1 MDVDVAYAE
10 SVPRYV
16 DLALF
21 LCGEALRLIKGELRQ
36 HAAAAAPLYAWHL
49 HKVCFL
55 HALPNDGDACDDGAA
70 ADDDANPAEAAAAV
84 RSRCTGPSSAAP
96 SLGQIDE
103 ETTWGVAPALS
114 AQSSK
119 EVSFRRAYAQ
129 LRRPC
134 GVDSWIGAKE
144 KLDPHGAPTAADAP
158 TREDASTSQVAGQV
172 HPRSPGEGEYWCGIA
187 QITQPLHR
195 PSATPTD
202 VGFALLCDFLRTA
215 AQAGGAPLMQRLAAV
230 LCRLVTQ
237 PKESRCLADAHLS
250 RTREPPSSP
259 TITVAQLSDL
269 FDEDLFDD
277 ELSAEAGNA
286 TRSFHIWVN
295 YEWASTS
302 FARQTQLAA
311 AVTKWLAALR
321 RCRDGSPPGWL
332 PAPKK
337 QRSAASTLPPPLASA
352 VPMNVRRMQASLEGI
367 FEGHASTRAML
378 MELSLTQRTPHL
390 TDNALVKL
398 LALQGPPALA
408 VMARSELSNRG
419 TQPILMCI
427 TSGML
432 LYAQYYLSF
441 RSLAVARQCARV
453 ALQVA
458 QEVQSNAIL
467 ALAHYTAHVVAMH
480 QGRPADAANSISIA
494 LQLTLPSGSG
504 RRSGQRGGPAD
515 ESLSSLAPTLSGMDV
530 QMASLAFA
538 GAAQLLLFFPGA
550 VGPALRS
557 ILSTGRRSDGGGI
570 GDGGA
575 EAQHTRGAEDGRSEE
590 PSDLVA
596 KQSGAVTVQTVAQSI
611 RHALLRAHVA
621 LLQAPPVEGRWIGV
635 VASLQR
641 ETLLLIGAMYGMV
654 SSPLVIT
661 TASLRQILEEVK
673 EETST
678 ASPVYSHY
686 PSRTLLWE
694 VLRHAAH
701 HALALQEGCLAP
713 VKCDVNGAGNG
724 AAASDALHCLH
735 SALTA
740 VFDHYGASASAAA
753 NESVFFSSV
762 VRYCAACRL
771 DADGYV
777 SAAYDVWSRLARAL
791 NPSAGTGD
799 MDGGQDRPRRADE
812 TPSDA
817 DASENLS
824 GFLKDADAAH
834 FWPPDHLL
842 LYTLVQ
848 RRRAQAAVFLD
859 HIAVPHRLQEE
870 LLTISSR
877 YSFSFG
883 VLTAQIMQAQVHQQ
897 HGRLS
902 ASLSVARHVE
912 RAATRIGYPSLCEA
926 ARALQVT
933 AYANSGCWRE
943 AQRTL
948 ARCRPTTA
956 SQRIFVLLQQYAAHL
971 ELLLLR
977 KAGPTGK
984 VECLTRSWVA
994 LLRREGLVTAQTVHD
1009 DGDLRVCATSFG
1021 ISAVDELCLYS
1032 SLQRACALLGHRTN
1046 AIEKR
1051 TANCLETLSARQQC
1065 PTPDV
1070 CILGSCEEIC
1080 RSDLYSGRPCDVRE
1094 EMLQR

>member
-55 HALPNDGDACDDGAA
+55 HALPNDGDACVDGAA
-70 ADDDANPAEAAAAV
+70 ADDDANPAAAAAA
-84 RSRCTGPSSAAP
+84 RSGCTGLSSAAP

-103 ETTWGVAPALS
+103 ETTWDVAPALS

-134 GVDSWIGAKE
+134 GVDSWMGAKE
-144 KLDPHGAPTAADAP
+144 KPDAHVAPTAAGAP
-158 TREDASTSQVAGQV
+158 TREDASPSQVAGQV
-172 HPRSPGEGEYWCGIA
+172 HPRSPREGEHRCGRA
-187 QITQPLHR
+187 HAPQPLHR

-215 AQAGGAPLMQRLAAV
+215 AQAGGTPLMQRLAAV
-230 LCRLVTQ
+230 LCTL
-237 PKESRCLADAHLS
+237 EL
-250 RTREPPSSP
+250 PPSP

-269 FDEDLFDD
+269 FDENLFDD

-295 YEWASTS
+295 YEWASAS

-311 AVTKWLAALR
+311 AVTKWLASLR
-321 RCRDGSPPGWL
+321 HCRDGSPPAWL
-332 PAPKK
+332 PALK
-337 QRSAASTLPPPLASA
+337 QRSAASTLPRPLASA
-352 VPMNVRRMQASLEGI
+352 VPINVRRMQAALEGV
-367 FEGHASTRAML
+367 FEGHACTRAML

-390 TDNALVKL
+390 TDNALAKL
-398 LALQGPPALA
+398 LALQGPPTSSM
-408 VMARSELSNRG
+408 MARSELSNRG

-441 RSLAVARQCARV
+441 RSLEVARQCARV

-467 ALAHYTAHVVAMH
+467 ALAHYTAHVVATH

-494 LQLTLPSGSG
+494 LQLTLPNGSSRGSG
-504 RRSGQRGGPAD
+504 QKGGPAD
-515 ESLSSLAPTLSGMDV
+515 ESLSSLAPTLSGMDA

-550 VGPALRS
+550 
-557 ILSTGRRSDGGGI
+557 
-570 GDGGA
+570 
-575 EAQHTRGAEDGRSEE
+575 E
-590 PSDLVA
+590 PSDLVT

-621 LLQAPPVEGRWIGV
+621 LLQAPP
-635 VASLQR
+635 R

-661 TASLRQILEEVK
+661 TTSLRQLLEEVK

-701 HALALQEGCLAP
+701 HALALQEGFLAP
-713 VKCDVNGAGNG
+713 VKRAVNDAGAG

-740 VFDHYGASASAAA
+740 VGDHYGASASATA
-753 NESVFFSSV
+753 NEIVFFASV
-762 VRYCAACRL
+762 VRYCAGCQL
-771 DADGYV
+771 YADGYV
-777 SAAYDVWSRLARAL
+777 AAAYDVWSRLAGAL
-791 NPSAGTGD
+791 NPSACTGD
-799 MDGGQDRPRRADE
+799 MDGGQDRRHRADE
-812 TPSDA
+812 KPADA
-817 DASENLS
+817 DASVNLS
-824 GFLKDADAAH
+824 GFLKETGAAH

-842 LYTLVQ
+842 LYALVQ

-859 HIAVPHRLQEE
+859 YIAVPHRLQKE
-870 LLTISSR
+870 LLAVSSR
-877 YSFSFG
+877 YAFSFG
-883 VLTAQIMQAQVHQQ
+883 VLTAQLMQAQVHQQ
-897 HGRLS
+897 HGRFS
-902 ASLSVARHVE
+902 ASLNVARDVE

-933 AYANSGCWRE
+933 AYSNSGCWRE

-956 SQRIFVLLQQYAAHL
+956 AQRSVLLLQQYTAHL
-971 ELLLLR
+971 EPLLLR
-977 KAGPTGK
+977 NQCQQ
-984 VECLTRSWVA
+984 ERW
-994 LLRREGLVTAQTVHD
+994 
-1009 DGDLRVCATSFG
+1009 
-1021 ISAVDELCLYS
+1021 
-1032 SLQRACALLGHRTN
+1032 N
-1046 AIEKR
+1046 A
-1051 TANCLETLSARQQC
+1051 
-1065 PTPDV
+1065 
-1070 CILGSCEEIC
+1070 
-1080 RSDLYSGRPCDVRE
+1080 
-1094 EMLQR
+1094 

>member
-1 MDVDVAYAE
+1 MDVDVAYTE

-55 HALPNDGDACDDGAA
+55 HALPNDGDACVDGAA
-70 ADDDANPAEAAAAV
+70 ADDDANPAAAAAA
-84 RSRCTGPSSAAP
+84 RSGCTGLSSAAP

-103 ETTWGVAPALS
+103 ETTWDVAPALS

-134 GVDSWIGAKE
+134 GVDSWMGAKE
-144 KLDPHGAPTAADAP
+144 KPDAHVAPTAAGAP
-158 TREDASTSQVAGQV
+158 TREDASSSQVAGQV
-172 HPRSPGEGEYWCGIA
+172 HPRSPREGEHRCGRA
-187 QITQPLHR
+187 HAPQPLHR

-215 AQAGGAPLMQRLAAV
+215 AQAGGTPLMQRLAAV
-230 LCRLVTQ
+230 LCSLVTR
-237 PKESRCLADAHLS
+237 PTKRGSAPDAHLS
-250 RTREPPSSP
+250 RIRELPPSP

-269 FDEDLFDD
+269 FDENLFDD

-295 YEWASTS
+295 YEWASAS

-311 AVTKWLAALR
+311 AVTKWLASLR
-321 RCRDGSPPGWL
+321 HCRDGSPPAWL
-332 PAPKK
+332 PALK
-337 QRSAASTLPPPLASA
+337 QRSAASTLPRPLASA
-352 VPMNVRRMQASLEGI
+352 VPINVRRMQAALEGV
-367 FEGHASTRAML
+367 FEGHACTRAML

-390 TDNALVKL
+390 TDNALAKL
-398 LALQGPPALA
+398 LALQGPPTSSM
-408 VMARSELSNRG
+408 MARSELSNRG

-441 RSLAVARQCARV
+441 RSLEVARQCARV

-458 QEVQSNAIL
+458 QEVKSNAIL
-467 ALAHYTAHVVAMH
+467 ALAHYTAHVVATH

-494 LQLTLPSGSG
+494 LQLTLPNGSSRGSG
-504 RRSGQRGGPAD
+504 QKGGPAD
-515 ESLSSLAPTLSGMDV
+515 ESLSSLAPTLSGMDA

-550 VGPALRS
+550 
-557 ILSTGRRSDGGGI
+557 
-570 GDGGA
+570 
-575 EAQHTRGAEDGRSEE
+575 E
-590 PSDLVA
+590 PSDLVT
-596 KQSGAVTVQTVAQSI
+596 KQSGAVTVQNVAQSI

-661 TASLRQILEEVK
+661 TTSLRQLLEEVK

-701 HALALQEGCLAP
+701 HALALQEGFLAP
-713 VKCDVNGAGNG
+713 VKRAVNDAGAG

-740 VFDHYGASASAAA
+740 VGDHYCASASATA
-753 NESVFFSSV
+753 NEIVFFASV
-762 VRYCAACRL
+762 VRYCAGCQL
-771 DADGYV
+771 YADGYV
-777 SAAYDVWSRLARAL
+777 AAAYDVWSRLAGAL
-791 NPSAGTGD
+791 NPSACTGD
-799 MDGGQDRPRRADE
+799 MDGGQDRRHRADE
-812 TPSDA
+812 KPADA
-817 DASENLS
+817 DASVNLS
-824 GFLKDADAAH
+824 GFLKETGAAH

-842 LYTLVQ
+842 LYALVQ

-859 HIAVPHRLQEE
+859 YIAVPHRLQKE
-870 LLTISSR
+870 LLAVSSR
-877 YSFSFG
+877 YAFSFG
-883 VLTAQIMQAQVHQQ
+883 VLTAQLMQAQVHQQ
-897 HGRLS
+897 HGRFS
-902 ASLSVARHVE
+902 ASLNVARDVE

-933 AYANSGCWRE
+933 AYSNSGCWRE

-956 SQRIFVLLQQYAAHL
+956 AQRSVLLLQQYTAHL
-971 ELLLLR
+971 EPLLLR
-977 KAGPTGK
+977 KPVSTGK

-994 LLRREGLVTAQTVHD
+994 LLMREGLVTAQTVHD
-1009 DGDLRVCATSFG
+1009 DGDLRVCATAFG

-1032 SLQRACALLGHRTN
+1032 SLQRACALLGHRTS
-1046 AIEKR
+1046 AIAKR
-1051 TANCLETLSARQQC
+1051 TATCLETLIARQQR

-1070 CILGSCEEIC
+1070 CIHGSCEEIC
-1080 RSDLYSGRPCDVRE
+1080 RSGLCGGRPCDVRKD
-1094 EMLQR
+1094 L

>member
-55 HALPNDGDACDDGAA
+55 HALPNDGDACVDGAA
-70 ADDDANPAEAAAAV
+70 ADDDANPAAAAAA
-84 RSRCTGPSSAAP
+84 RSGCTGLSSAAP

-103 ETTWGVAPALS
+103 ETTWDVAPALS

-134 GVDSWIGAKE
+134 GVDSWMGAKE
-144 KLDPHGAPTAADAP
+144 KPDAHVAPTAAGAP
-158 TREDASTSQVAGQV
+158 TREDASPSQVAGQV
-172 HPRSPGEGEYWCGIA
+172 HPRSPREGEHRCGRA
-187 QITQPLHR
+187 HAPQPLHR

-215 AQAGGAPLMQRLAAV
+215 AQAGGTPLMQRLAAV
-230 LCRLVTQ
+230 LCSLVTR
-237 PKESRCLADAHLS
+237 PTKRGSAPDAHLS
-250 RTREPPSSP
+250 RIRELPPSP

-269 FDEDLFDD
+269 FDENLFDD

-295 YEWASTS
+295 YEWASAS

-311 AVTKWLAALR
+311 AVTKWLASLR
-321 RCRDGSPPGWL
+321 HCRDGSPPAWL
-332 PAPKK
+332 PALK
-337 QRSAASTLPPPLASA
+337 QRSAASTLPRPLASA
-352 VPMNVRRMQASLEGI
+352 VPINVRRMQAALEGV
-367 FEGHASTRAML
+367 FEGHACTRAML

-390 TDNALVKL
+390 TDNALAKL
-398 LALQGPPALA
+398 LALQGPPTSSM
-408 VMARSELSNRG
+408 MARSELSNRG

-441 RSLAVARQCARV
+441 RSLEVARQCARV

-467 ALAHYTAHVVAMH
+467 ALAHYTAHVVATH

-494 LQLTLPSGSG
+494 LQLTLPNGSSRGSG
-504 RRSGQRGGPAD
+504 QKGGPAD
-515 ESLSSLAPTLSGMDV
+515 ESLSSLAPTLSGMDA

-557 ILSTGRRSDGGGI
+557 ILSTGQRCDRGGV

-590 PSDLVA
+590 PRDLVT

-661 TASLRQILEEVK
+661 TTSLRQLLEEVK

-701 HALALQEGCLAP
+701 HALALQEGFLAP
-713 VKCDVNGAGNG
+713 VKRAVNDAGAG

-740 VFDHYGASASAAA
+740 VGDHYGASASATA
-753 NESVFFSSV
+753 NEIVFFASV
-762 VRYCAACRL
+762 VRYCAGCQL
-771 DADGYV
+771 YADGYV
-777 SAAYDVWSRLARAL
+777 AAAYDVWSRLAGAL
-791 NPSAGTGD
+791 NPSACTGD
-799 MDGGQDRPRRADE
+799 MDGGQDRRHRADE
-812 TPSDA
+812 KPADA
-817 DASENLS
+817 DASVNLS
-824 GFLKDADAAH
+824 GFLKETGAAH

-842 LYTLVQ
+842 LYALVQ

-859 HIAVPHRLQEE
+859 YIAVPHRLQKE
-870 LLTISSR
+870 LLAVSSR
-877 YSFSFG
+877 YAFSFG
-883 VLTAQIMQAQVHQQ
+883 VLTAQLMQAQVHQQ
-897 HGRLS
+897 HGRFS
-902 ASLSVARHVE
+902 ASLNVARDVE

-933 AYANSGCWRE
+933 AYSNSGCWRE

-948 ARCRPTTA
+948 ARCHPTTA
-956 SQRIFVLLQQYAAHL
+956 AQRSVLLLQQYTAHL
-971 ELLLLR
+971 EPLLLR
-977 KAGPTGK
+977 KPVSTGK

-994 LLRREGLVTAQTVHD
+994 LLMREGLVTAQTVHD
-1009 DGDLRVCATSFG
+1009 DGDLRVCATAFG

-1032 SLQRACALLGHRTN
+1032 SLQRACALLGHRTS
-1046 AIEKR
+1046 AIAKR
-1051 TANCLETLSARQQC
+1051 TATCLETLIARQQR

-1070 CILGSCEEIC
+1070 CIYGSCEEIC
-1080 RSDLYSGRPCDVRE
+1080 RSGLCGGRPCDVRKD
-1094 EMLQR
+1094 L